1 MFIYA
6 HDYGVLPNE
15 EVAVQLENLLAAV
28 AEIKDEKK
36 IIFDE
41 GDYYIESAKLQSRML
56 YITNTVGDA
65 EFKNGETPHK
75 NRCALAFCGIEN
87 AEFDFCGAEFYI
99 NGKATNVAVIDCKN
113 LLIENLKL
121 TPKNPNIRKMTVIA
135 KSLFSVDFKIDGDYY
150 VKNNALYFKGIDYDY
165 NASAKYRFATHLA
178 HIKAKSPKQVWR
190 TGKLFKSAMG
200 VSEIKPGVIR
210 IKYPRTAFC
219 AVGDRFYAFDCLRQY
234 AGIFLDKSENI
245 TLQNVHQH
253 FNYSLAYVAQD
264 CKDLTLKSCR
274 FAPKTED
281 FEIAS
286 LADFMQ
292 VCMCRGHIDVENN
305 YFDGACDDCAN
316 FHGIH
321 FIIESISGNKLTV
334 AFKHPQTHGFN
345 PISEGDEIGY
355 ISTKSLLEKGRAT
368 VLSSKLTDEYHIE
381 LEVNDTSA
389 AAEGFAI
396 EDITKIPTVLF
407 KNNLAKHIITRGL
420 LITVRNKAVVESN
433 RFESCSMSGVLLSDD
448 AANWFESGFC
458 GDVLIKDNVFEF
470 CGEVPVLIKPENKVN
485 EGPVHKNIKIIG
497 NTFNYKG
504 NPVSVKCAENAVV
517 ENNK

>member
-1 MFIYA
+1 MLIYA
-6 HDYGVLPNE
+6 HDYGVLPNK
-15 EVAVQLENLLAAV
+15 EVAVRLENLLAAV

-75 NRCALAFCGIEN
+75 NRCVLAFCGIEN

-165 NASAKYRFATHLA
+165 NASGQYRFATHLA

-219 AVGDRFYAFDCLRQY
+219 SVGDRFYAFDCLRQY
-234 AGIFLDKSENI
+234 VGIFLDKSENI

-292 VCMCRGHIDVENN
+292 VCM
-305 YFDGACDDCAN
+305 
-316 FHGIH
+316 
-321 FIIESISGNKLTV
+321 
-334 AFKHPQTHGFN
+334 
-345 PISEGDEIGY
+345 
-355 ISTKSLLEKGRAT
+355 
-368 VLSSKLTDEYHIE
+368 
-381 LEVNDTSA
+381 
-389 AAEGFAI
+389 
-396 EDITKIPTVLF
+396 
-407 KNNLAKHIITRGL
+407 
-420 LITVRNKAVVESN
+420 
-433 RFESCSMSGVLLSDD
+433 
-448 AANWFESGFC
+448 
-458 GDVLIKDNVFEF
+458 
-470 CGEVPVLIKPENKVN
+470 
-485 EGPVHKNIKIIG
+485 
-497 NTFNYKG
+497 
-504 NPVSVKCAENAVV
+504 
-517 ENNK
+517 